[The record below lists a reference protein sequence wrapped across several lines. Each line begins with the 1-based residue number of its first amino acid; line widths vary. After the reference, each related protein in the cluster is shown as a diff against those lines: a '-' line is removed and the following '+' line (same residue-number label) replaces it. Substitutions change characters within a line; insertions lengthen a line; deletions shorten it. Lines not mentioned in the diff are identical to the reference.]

1 MPLRYLL
8 WIQSMPLLVAI
19 QLLNQS
25 YFGFSN
31 LAIPDINHYSIHII
45 QTISKSYHL
54 RCGKNIYNKIT
65 NSKRHSWSILTIVL
79 LSIVFEMSEVSF
91 TYSLIDDQIK
101 PWYLRWMNLN
111 ENLAVTIGGGFFG
124 GILIGYALKK
134 VIKIVTIIAGF
145 FLAALAYLQYQQI
158 ASLNWDKL
166 QAISENTLTTLAN
179 AMQQI
184 PGFDGN
190 GNVPAELMMTNLG
203 IPLTG
208 SLAIGF
214 TIGFM
219 RG

>member
-1 MPLRYLL
+1 MKSSMTAKSSNILQLPAAFTSFLRTCIYL
-8 WIQSMPLLVAI
+8 QA
-19 QLLNQS
+19 
-25 YFGFSN
+25 
-31 LAIPDINHYSIHII
+31 
-45 QTISKSYHL
+45 KSL
-54 RCGKNIYNKIT
+54 
-65 NSKRHSWSILTIVL
+65 
-79 LSIVFEMSEVSF
+79 
-91 TYSLIDDQIK
+91 
-101 PWYLRWMNLN
+101 NLN

-134 VIKIVTIIAGF
+134 IIKIVAIIAGF

-179 AMQQI
+179 ATQQI
-184 PGFDGN
+184 PEFDGNGN
-190 GNVPAELMMTNLG
+190 GNVPADLMMPNLG
-203 IPLTG
+203 IPLSG